1 VAFAS
6 LMAPVAGFRRSFS
19 LPAAALTSRRAAP
32 GRGAG
37 TPRERARD
45 GAPALPTPARAPAA
59 RPAGIPATRSPTDDA
74 VTACALMA
82 SQINARRVGGCFV
95 PASSSR
101 TTVPRD
107 AASGARRPLP
117 IAPALKSSRMD
128 SGKRT
133 APMRPPQTPSARR
146 RALWRRTI
154 APARRCSMRARHDR
168 PSRQTIL
175 ATVSGRK
182 VDKVF
187 PVRFF
192 QSASE
197 RRQVRK

>member
-1 VAFAS
+1 
-6 LMAPVAGFRRSFS
+6 MGFRRKNDRCLTLVRLSDVLS
-19 LPAAALTSRRAAP
+19 LDVVTVDSMALMEMRLM
-32 GRGAG
+32 
-37 TPRERARD
+37 AR
-45 GAPALPTPARAPAA
+45 
-59 RPAGIPATRSPTDDA
+59 
-74 VTACALMA
+74 VFACALMA

-154 APARRCSMRARHDR
+154 APARRCTHAGPPQPPDY
-168 PSRQTIL
+168 IL

-182 VDKVF
+182 VDKVLHRALF
-187 PVRFF
+187 E
-192 QSASE
+192 SASE